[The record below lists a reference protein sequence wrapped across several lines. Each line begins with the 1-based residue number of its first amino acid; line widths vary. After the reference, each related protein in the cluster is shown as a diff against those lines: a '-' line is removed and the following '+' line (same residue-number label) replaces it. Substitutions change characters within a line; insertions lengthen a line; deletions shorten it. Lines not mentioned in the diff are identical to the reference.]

1 MTPFQ
6 IYNLII
12 DHSLIIVTDSR
23 KIIPGCFFVAIVG
36 EKFDGNDFAETAL
49 EQGAAF
55 ALVSNQQFSG
65 NEKMIVVDDT
75 LQTLQQIAKIHRETF
90 SIPVIVIGGSNGKTT
105 TKELVAIVLS
115 KKYRVHVT
123 AGNLN
128 NHIGVPLTL
137 LAMPR
142 DTQIAII
149 EIGAN
154 HIGEHTELLEIIQP
168 TYVLVTNNGQDHL
181 EGFGSMEGVRTANG
195 EVFVWAKKNGAKIF
209 VNKYIPD
216 LVADSDGGDVILY
229 PEKTYQSQSTEFAGC
244 LYDGVAITS
253 QLFGSLNENN
263 ILAAIAIGEFFRV
276 PIDNIADAI
285 QSYEPNLKRS
295 QVIKKAD
302 HIIIMDCYNANPS
315 SMELAL
321 SDLYN
326 TYPDKKKIVVIGDM
340 FEMGDESPKYHKE
353 LLELVQLKQK
363 QSDSIIC
370 VGRKMNEWNNQFPFH
385 FFENTETAKEFLN
398 TLDKTDTVIFLKASR
413 GIQLENIL
421 G

>member
-1 MTPFQ
+1 MTPLQ

-75 LQTLQQIAKIHRETF
+75 LQTLQQVAKIHRENF

-105 TKELVAIVLS
+105 TKELVASVLV
-115 KKYRVHVT
+115 KKYRIHVT

-137 LAMPR
+137 LAMQR
-142 DTQIAII
+142 DTQVAII

-154 HIGEHTELLEIIQP
+154 HIGEHTDLLHIVQP
-168 TYVLVTNNGQDHL
+168 THVLVTNNGQDHL
-181 EGFGSMEGVRTANG
+181 EGFGSTQGVRTANG
-195 EVFVWAKKNGAKIF
+195 EIFVWAKKHGAEIF

-216 LVADSDGGDVILY
+216 LVADSADGDVVLY
-229 PEKTYQSQSTEFAGC
+229 PEKFYESRSTEYAGC
-244 LYDGVAITS
+244 MYDQTVITS
-253 QLFGSLNENN
+253 QLFGSFNESN
-263 ILAAIAIGEFFRV
+263 ILAAIAVGEYFEV
-276 PIDNIADAI
+276 PIDQIADAVRV
-285 QSYEPNLKRS
+285 YEPNLKRS
-295 QVIKKAD
+295 QVIKNAD
-302 HIIIMDCYNANPS
+302 HTIIMDCYNANPS
-315 SMELAL
+315 SMELAI

-326 TYPDKKKIVVIGDM
+326 AYPDKKKIIIIGDM
-340 FEMGDESPKYHKE
+340 FELGEESSKYHKE

-363 QSDSIIC
+363 QSDTIIC
-370 VGRKMNEWNNQFPFH
+370 VGAKMNEWGDQFPFH
-385 FFENTETAKEFLN
+385 FFETIDTAREFFTN
-398 TLDKTDTVIFLKASR
+398 INKMDTVIFLKASR